1 MSPSSATE
9 LSPSAQDLAAEIAS
23 SSADI
28 LREVAELLDATPDHE
43 LFGDTEFRVRAK
55 VLRIVAQAF
64 TARLAQKKT
73 ATAAAPS
80 PAPTASVPPRSTATA
95 NDNPSAWAAP

>member
-1 MSPSSATE
+1 MSSSSSTEPSTT
-9 LSPSAQDLAAEIAS
+9 AQVLAAEIAALS
-23 SSADI
+23 TDVI
-28 LREVAELLDATPDHE
+28 QEVAELLDATPDHE

-80 PAPTASVPPRSTATA
+80 PAPTARIPPCSSATA
-95 NDNPSAWAAP
+95 SEHRSA